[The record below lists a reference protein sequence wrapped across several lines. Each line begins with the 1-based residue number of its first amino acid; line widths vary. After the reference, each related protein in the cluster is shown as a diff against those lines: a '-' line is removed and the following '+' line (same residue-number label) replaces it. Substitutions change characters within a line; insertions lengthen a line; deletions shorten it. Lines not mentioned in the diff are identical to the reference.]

1 MEIEFHKKHLVFCFG
16 FAQNSQIDFCLFS
29 DGRCLL
35 LWCSQT
41 VAFCFK
47 ICSYYLLFSFW
58 FWRILPDRFKFH
70 FYFVYFFFLFKQS
83 IIFASFKFNTLFFTF
98 LCFYLSRYDRCQSF
112 NSKLNVDLIFLA
124 IIFSNYLITILC
136 LKYYWHFC

>member
-29 DGRCLL
+29 DGWCLL
-35 LWCSQT
+35 LWCFQT
-41 VAFCFK
+41 VAFFFK

-58 FWRILPDRFKFH
+58 FWRFLPDSFKFH
-70 FYFVYFFFLFKQS
+70 FCFVYFFFLFKQS
-83 IIFASFKFNTLFFTF
+83 IIFVFFKFNTLFFTF

-124 IIFSNYLITILC
+124 IIFSYYLITILC
-136 LKYYWHFC
+136 FKNYSHFY